1 MYVGCDKDSGGG
13 DGVEMGT
20 VTVGMGKTLWAWGG
34 DWGLRQNILPC
45 QSLTCSK
52 KLTGIQLSLPHETNK

>member
-34 DWGLRQNILPC
+34 DCDKIFYRVNL
-45 QSLTCSK
+45 
-52 KLTGIQLSLPHETNK
+52 